1 MSTMKWIAMAVLA
14 AHLAAQTAAPPAS
27 MDIRVVDV
35 ADHPGQSYAMFVP
48 STYTAARAWPILYC
62 LDPGA
67 RGRTAVEAFTAAA
80 EKAGFLVAGSNNS
93 RNGPIAVSVEA
104 IRLMLQHTRQT
115 YSIDDS
121 RVYVAGLSGGARLAL
136 GWASQNDNIAGVVA
150 SSAGFGTSLPK
161 QISFHIFLTT
171 GVDDFN
177 HDELYHLSREL
188 ARRNVPHR
196 YVEFV
201 GGHEWLPPALAD
213 EAFAYFAGT
222 VPPQAAPASKAVEH
236 LASQYEA
243 VTAQVQSGNLALLKQ
258 MRKDA
263 ARAEDSGERR
273 VARRVIGGIFVE
285 SMERIRDLMTQKK
298 YDEAARAAEVAV
310 TARSDSANAWYTLAV
325 AQAGAGY
332 TKRALEAMEQAVAN
346 GFSNWALAE
355 QEPLLA
361 KVRRDPRYPKPK

>member
-1 MSTMKWIAMAVLA
+1 MKWIAMAAIA
-14 AHLAAQTAAPPAS
+14 AHLAAQTPPE
-27 MDIRVVDV
+27 IRVVEI
-35 ADHPGQSYAMFVP
+35 AEHPGQSYAMFVP
-48 STYTAARAWPILYC
+48 SAYTATRAWPILYC

-67 RGRTAVEAFTAAA
+67 RGRTAVEAFAAAA

-93 RNGPIAVSVEA
+93 RNGPVATSGEA
-104 IRLMLQHTRQT
+104 IRLMVEHTHRT
-115 YSIDDS
+115 YTIDDF
-121 RVYVAGLSGGARLAL
+121 RVYAAGMSGGARLAL
-136 GWASQNDNIAGVVA
+136 GWASQNNGIAGVVA
-150 SSAGFGTSLPK
+150 SSAGFGTFLPK
-161 QISFHIFLTT
+161 QISFAIFLTT

-196 YVEFV
+196 YVEFE
-201 GGHEWLPPALAD
+201 GGHEWLPPSLAD

-222 VPPQAAPASKAVEH
+222 VPPQAAPASKAAEH

-243 VTAQVQSGNLALLKQ
+243 IMAQVQSGNVAVLKQ

-285 SMERIRDLMTQKK
+285 SMERIRDLMAQKK
-298 YDEAARAAEVAV
+298 YDEAVRVAEVAV
-310 TARSDSANAWYTLAV
+310 AARADSAHGWYTLAV
-325 AQAGAGY
+325 AQAGAGF
-332 TKRALEAMEQAVAN
+332 TKRALEALETAVAN
-346 GFSNWALAE
+346 GFSNWELAE

-361 KVRRDPRYPKPK
+361 KARRDPRYPKPK